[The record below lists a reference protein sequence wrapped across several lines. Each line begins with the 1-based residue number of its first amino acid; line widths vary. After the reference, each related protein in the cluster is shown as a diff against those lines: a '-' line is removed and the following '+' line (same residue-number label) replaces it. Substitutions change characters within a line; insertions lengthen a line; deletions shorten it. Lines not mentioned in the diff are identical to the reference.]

1 MSVWLFAGTLFLSA
15 ALLFTVQP
23 MFARLVL
30 PYLGGAPS
38 VWTTCVLFYQSA
50 LLGGYLYAHLLVE
63 RLRLRR
69 QVLVHLALILVVLLI
84 LPPAIPEGW
93 TPPTAASPVPALLG
107 LLAMTI
113 GVPFFAISSTAPLLQ
128 RWFASTAHQASGD
141 PYFLYAASN
150 AGSLLA
156 LVAYPVAIDPAFG
169 LAAQTRLWSVGVASL
184 ALLVAACAWMV
195 FRGGALVAVSEV
207 APEGD
212 GGGEPGGPVRW
223 TLLALVPSSLM
234 LSVTTYMTT
243 DIAAIPLLWVVP
255 LGLYLLTF
263 IIAFGR
269 RRRVSDRVMAWLL
282 PLAVLAPMASVLANA
297 TRPAW
302 IWIPLHL
309 VGLFVAGLA
318 CHQRLAASR
327 PAPSR
332 LTGFYLWLS
341 FGGALGGVLNV
352 VVAPWIFSLPTEY
365 PLGLVAACLLA
376 SPAAPRRLADLRR
389 RDVVWPVVLGAVALA
404 LFGVTRATAQPM
416 DTFAGI
422 ALVFAPPLVL
432 CVLWWPWPVRFAGGL
447 AVLLLVGGAVD
458 RLEGRVLA
466 TERNFFGVQRVLD
479 DSASEYRL
487 LMHGSTIHG
496 VQALAP
502 ERRREPLSYFTRS
515 GPVGQV
521 FETLLGENGHARV
534 AVLGLGGGTLACYAR
549 PGHEWTFF
557 EIDAAVVRLARDEGH
572 FTYLRECA
580 PSAQV
585 LLGDARLTLAR
596 LAPEVR
602 YDLIVFDAFSS
613 DSIPVHLVTR
623 EAMELYVSRLAPGGV
638 LLVNLS
644 NWYLDLVPVL
654 GRLAHEVS
662 LHGFV
667 RADRDITRDEWAAGR
682 FPSEWAVFALDASRL
697 ATLAADGRWRGLDR
711 GAGRVWTDDYA
722 NVLAAFRWRR

>member
-243 DIAAIPLLWVVP
+243 DIAAIPVVGRAAGALP
-255 LGLYLLTF
+255 
-263 IIAFGR
+263 AHVHHRAR
-269 RRRVSDRVMAWLL
+269 RRRR
-282 PLAVLAPMASVLANA
+282 
-297 TRPAW
+297 
-302 IWIPLHL
+302 
-309 VGLFVAGLA
+309 
-318 CHQRLAASR
+318 
-327 PAPSR
+327 
-332 LTGFYLWLS
+332 
-341 FGGALGGVLNV
+341 
-352 VVAPWIFSLPTEY
+352 
-365 PLGLVAACLLA
+365 
-376 SPAAPRRLADLRR
+376 
-389 RDVVWPVVLGAVALA
+389 
-404 LFGVTRATAQPM
+404 
-416 DTFAGI
+416 
-422 ALVFAPPLVL
+422 
-432 CVLWWPWPVRFAGGL
+432 
-447 AVLLLVGGAVD
+447 
-458 RLEGRVLA
+458 
-466 TERNFFGVQRVLD
+466 
-479 DSASEYRL
+479 
-487 LMHGSTIHG
+487 
-496 VQALAP
+496 
-502 ERRREPLSYFTRS
+502 
-515 GPVGQV
+515 
-521 FETLLGENGHARV
+521 
-534 AVLGLGGGTLACYAR
+534 
-549 PGHEWTFF
+549 
-557 EIDAAVVRLARDEGH
+557 
-572 FTYLRECA
+572 
-580 PSAQV
+580 
-585 LLGDARLTLAR
+585 
-596 LAPEVR
+596 
-602 YDLIVFDAFSS
+602 
-613 DSIPVHLVTR
+613 
-623 EAMELYVSRLAPGGV
+623 
-638 LLVNLS
+638 
-644 NWYLDLVPVL
+644 
-654 GRLAHEVS
+654 
-662 LHGFV
+662 
-667 RADRDITRDEWAAGR
+667 
-682 FPSEWAVFALDASRL
+682 
-697 ATLAADGRWRGLDR
+697 
-711 GAGRVWTDDYA
+711 
-722 NVLAAFRWRR
+722 